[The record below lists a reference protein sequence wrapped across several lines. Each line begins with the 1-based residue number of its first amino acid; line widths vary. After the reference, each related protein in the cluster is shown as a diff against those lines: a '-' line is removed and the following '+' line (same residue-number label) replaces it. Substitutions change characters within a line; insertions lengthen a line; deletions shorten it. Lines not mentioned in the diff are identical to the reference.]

1 MPFVS
6 LRGLKMRA
14 QMYARIREFFTA
26 RNVLEIETP
35 IVNRYTVTDPYIDSM
50 MIVAGGDRPAY
61 LHTSPE
67 YAMKRLLAFFKC
79 DIYQLCKVFRTA
91 EKGGYHHPEFTMLEW
106 YRVGW
111 NYHELMCEVDDLV
124 KNLIKE
130 SLLPG
135 LSETAFITYQD
146 AFENY
151 CGLDPR
157 RAGPSD
163 YVRVGE
169 KARLSLDADLSIRE
183 YQDLFL
189 DQIIAPQLPTDR
201 LTFIH
206 RFPAQQ
212 AALAKLDDDGMAE
225 RFELYLGNVELAN
238 GFQELTDAR
247 EQLRRFEEDH
257 RLRKQAGKDCP
268 NIDPQFITSLQEGR
282 LPECAGVALG
292 VDRLLMV
299 LLGVKQIKQVLTFA

>member
-1 MPFVS
+1 MPSVS

-14 QMYARIREFFTA
+14 RLYTRIREFFAA
-26 RNVLEIETP
+26 RNVLEVETP

-50 MIVAGGDRPAY
+50 IVDGGRRAY

-67 YAMKRLLAFFKC
+67 YTMKRLLAFFKC
-79 DIYQLCKVFRTA
+79 DIYQLCKVFRAA
-91 EKGGYHHPEFTMLEW
+91 EKGRHHHPEFTMLEW

-111 NYHELMCEVDDLV
+111 SYHELMREVDDLV
-124 KNLIKE
+124 KNLVKE
-130 SLLPG
+130 SLPG
-135 LSETAFITYQD
+135 LAETLFITYRD

-157 RAGPSD
+157 RAAPSD

-169 KARLSLDADLSIRE
+169 RAMLSLGAGLSIRE

-189 DQIIAPQLPTDR
+189 DQIIAPRLPTDR

-212 AALAKLDDDGMAE
+212 AALAELGDDGMAE

-238 GFQELTDAR
+238 GFQELTDAQ

-257 RLRKQAGKDCP
+257 RLRRQADKDCP
-268 NIDPQFITSLQEGR
+268 DIDPQFVASLSAG

-292 VDRLLMV
+292 VDRLLMI
-299 LLGVKQIKQVLTFA
+299 LLGVKEIKRVLAFA